1 MYTIKIDYST
11 GDSFNTYDTDTT
23 LSGEWTLEVAKEN
36 LKRIK
41 SHYTLYQNR
50 NNYYS
55 MGMQVKGKDILED
68 AKKEVWFYSD
78 DNTYGIWEYCLNL
91 LENDGSVKKYD
102 TCWIGYFE
110 RLISARVISITPED
124 DEMNFTP

>member
-1 MYTIKIDYST
+1 MYTIKIDYRT

-50 NNYYS
+50 HNYYS
-55 MGMQVKGKDILED
+55 MGMQVKGKDIVED
-68 AKKEVWFYSD
+68 AKKEPWFYTGD
-78 DNTYGIWEYCLNL
+78 GCHGNWEYELYL
-91 LENDGSVKKYD
+91 LENDGSSKSHS
-102 TCWIGYFE
+102 TLWIGYFE
-110 RLISARVISITPED
+110 RLISAKIISKIPED
-124 DEMNFTP
+124 DEMSFTP

>member
-1 MYTIKIDYST
+1 MFTIKIDYRT
-11 GDSFNTYDTDTT
+11 GDSFKSYDTDIT

-41 SHYTLYQNR
+41 EHYTLYQNR

-55 MGMQVKGKDILED
+55 IGMQVKGKDILED
-68 AKKEVWFYSD
+68 AKKEAWFYSG
-78 DNTYGIWEYCLNL
+78 DNTYGAWEYSLNL
-91 LENDGSVKKYD
+91 LENDGSAKKYD

-110 RLISARVISITPED
+110 RLISARIISITPED
-124 DEMNFTP
+124 DDMTFTP